1 MLIDLPMF
9 HARKQGLASERWDA
23 FVDAAERLDWTAYL
37 ALAMEAGVFSPTRK
51 PDNLEEVLKA
61 GGSFTSA
68 VYDEYDAIGYVLHTG
83 PDPES
88 TLESLAVAYGKS
100 FFDKLRQEV
109 LDRSRFYSHSRAW
122 NDDLPGILLSF
133 GPLDVLY
140 CSGRM
145 AVAGNMQAMR
155 GLLDS
160 GLDPAGCDESGLPL
174 VLVALTKERMYSME
188 QKMQVAHMLMGA
200 GAKIQETFP
209 PPKDVDGPRSLLEL
223 GLLYLIHD
231 MKGPLPMTNYVD
243 FSFPWAYFEDSG
255 IGIKEILPP
264 EGDVEGHRRILAA
277 VGRAVVMD
285 DRFMEGLIKDDPD
298 MPKALAS
305 ASSFDYLPPYVQ
317 QDWLKSAL
325 ELCELRISGCKPG
338 KVATKKHS
346 I

>member
-1 MLIDLPMF
+1 MLVDLPMF
-9 HARKQGLASERWDA
+9 HSRRLGSARWDA

-37 ALAMEAGVFSPTRK
+37 DLAKHEGVFSPTRK
-51 PDNLEEVLKA
+51 ADNLEEVLNA
-61 GGSFTSA
+61 GGSFFS
-68 VYDEYDAIGYVLHTG
+68 VVDDDEYDSIGYVLHTA
-83 PDPES
+83 PDPRK
-88 TLESLAVAYGKS
+88 TLESLRDAFGEA
-100 FFDKLRQEV
+100 FFDELRQTM

-122 NDDLPGILLSF
+122 NEEVPGILLSF

-145 AVAGNMQAMR
+145 AVAGHMQAMR
-155 GLLDS
+155 GLLDA
-160 GLDPAGCDESGLPL
+160 GLDPAGVDESGLPL

-188 QKMQVAHMLMGA
+188 QKMQVAKMLMGA

-223 GLLYLIHD
+223 GLLYLIHEL
-231 MKGPLPMTNYVD
+231 KGPLPMTNYVD
-243 FSFPWAYFEDSG
+243 FQFPWAYFDESE

-264 EGDVEGHRRILAA
+264 EDDLDGHRRILSTVERLA
-277 VGRAVVMD
+277 VMNE
-285 DRFMEGLIKDDPD
+285 RFVDGLIKADPD
-298 MPKALAS
+298 MAKSLAS
-305 ASSFDYLPPYVQ
+305 ASSFEHLPPYVQ

-338 KVATKKHS
+338 KASAKNLS